1 LKLASGCDPDAG
13 DLIVLRLEADDLSLH
28 DLGTETL
35 PVAGSDFLID
45 SNLTEWC
52 FSDVPK
58 TQLVLP
64 MLKCDGPLR
73 ILAVIHPPRTTPAI
87 LECLARPLT
96 LLPQPDA
103 AEDASLPSEL
113 VEVDPG
119 T

>member
-1 LKLASGCDPDAG
+1 
-13 DLIVLRLEADDLSLH
+13 
-28 DLGTETL
+28 
-35 PVAGSDFLID
+35 
-45 SNLTEWC
+45 
-52 FSDVPK
+52 
-58 TQLVLP
+58 